1 MLVRRRGRLL
11 TVKAY
16 WRMSGSMFELFE
28 LFELFVLV
36 CLLAGKAEAPI
47 TLVRAS
53 AAVGKKRMMEG

>member
-1 MLVRRRGRLL
+1 
-11 TVKAY
+11 
-16 WRMSGSMFELFE
+16 MFELFE